1 MKGYDLNLYSIGHS
15 NHPAD
20 VFLKLPQDN
29 GIECLVDVRSS
40 PFSKFNKQFNKESL
54 LLLLKRNGIDYRWMG
69 ESLGGRI
76 EELKSDMG
84 FRQDNAYDQNMVYR
98 KGVLELMRIALKK
111 KTAMMCS
118 EEDPRNCHRHKII
131 SATILNRKIE
141 ECTKLKEI
149 HINHIRANGSIED
162 AGKIPISFQ
171 PSLF

>member
-1 MKGYDLNLYSIGHS
+1 MKGYNLNLYSIGHS
-15 NHPAD
+15 NHPTD
-20 VFLKLPQDN
+20 VFLKLLQDT

-54 LLLLKRNGIDYRWMG
+54 LQFLKANGIDYLWMG

-76 EELKSDMG
+76 DELKSDMG
-84 FRQDNAYDQNMVYR
+84 FRQDDAYNQNVIYK
-98 KGVLELMRIALKK
+98 KGVIELMRIALKK

-131 SATILNRKIE
+131 SSTILNRKIE
-141 ECTKLKEI
+141 ECNKLKEI
-149 HINHIRANGSIED
+149 HINHIRAGGNIED
-162 AGKIPISFQ
+162 AGKMPISFQ